1 MSRSSRT
8 PVSSSRRTARRCTWP
23 SRHNALK
30 TFTTSWNGAGP
41 ANPASDPRLT
51 FSTRSSRRGISV
63 TSPQCRCSDSP
74 SDNHSLF
81 CQRWC
86 HLGQVHSLV
95 MDVLCDNV
103 LNVLEKRRRRT
114 ENYKYYIQK
123 TNRQDSNFWWI
134 SLSLLLSLSIIEEW
148 FWLCNQ
154 EIHVYCKK
162 ENADDDQLYPS
173 GPPFHKTTITVEYIK
188 AIFYIRTSVLLR
200 SSFYW
205 VIIILFDKRQIL
217 FEIMLFLFDVNWSD
231 LVYDLIHS
239 SEY

>member
-8 PVSSSRRTARRCTWP
+8 PVSSSRRTAHRCTWP

-41 ANPASDPRLT
+41 ANPASDPHLT

-63 TSPQCRCSDSP
+63 TSPRCHCRDSP
-74 SDNHSLF
+74 SVNHSLF

-123 TNRQDSNFWWI
+123 TNRQDYKKFWWI
-134 SLSLLLSLSIIEEW
+134 SLSLSLSIIGSD
-148 FWLCNQ
+148 FDYVIRKYTFIVRGKMLTLRNDD
-154 EIHVYCKK
+154 
-162 ENADDDQLYPS
+162 DDDQLYP
-173 GPPFHKTTITVEYIK
+173 
-188 AIFYIRTSVLLR
+188 
-200 SSFYW
+200 
-205 VIIILFDKRQIL
+205 
-217 FEIMLFLFDVNWSD
+217 
-231 LVYDLIHS
+231 
-239 SEY
+239 